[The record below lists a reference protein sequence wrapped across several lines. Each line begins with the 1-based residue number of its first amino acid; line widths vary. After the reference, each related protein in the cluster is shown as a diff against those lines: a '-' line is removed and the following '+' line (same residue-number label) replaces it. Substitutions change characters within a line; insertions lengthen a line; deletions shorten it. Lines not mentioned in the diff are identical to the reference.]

1 MLTGLRRGV
10 QCAVGLAAMMV
21 LLAPA
26 SASAQISR
34 VSSSDHR
41 NAVGVTLG
49 GFFPRGEDGR
59 VDGDVIVRDLDDLI
73 FEVNDFNGVSVS
85 GEWLFGLGK
94 YLEGGVGAGFY
105 KRGVDSVYRGFVNV
119 DGSEIEQDLKF
130 RIAPITGTI
139 RFLPA
144 GRGSI
149 EPYVGVGVGFF
160 NWRWSETGEF
170 VDSAD
175 NSIFRSTYK
184 ADGWSAGPVILGGV
198 RAPIGDAFD
207 VGGEVQ
213 FQKATGDIDRAETG
227 LLGDK
232 IDLGG
237 WHALFTM
244 HIRF

>member
-1 MLTGLRRGV
+1 
-10 QCAVGLAAMMV
+10 LAP
-21 LLAPA
+21 APA
-26 SASAQISR
+26 SAQITQ

-41 NAVGVTLG
+41 NAVGFTLG

-59 VDGDVIVRDLDDLI
+59 VEGDVMVADLNDLV
-73 FEVNDFNGVSVS
+73 FEVNDFNGFTFG
-85 GEWLFGLGK
+85 GEWLFGLGN
-94 YLEGGVGAGFY
+94 YLEGGVGASYY

-119 DGSEIEQDLKF
+119 NDSEIEQNLKL
-130 RIAPITGTI
+130 RIAPVTATI
-139 RFLPA
+139 RFLPVGHGA
-144 GRGSI
+144 V
-149 EPYVGVGVGFF
+149 EPYVGVGVGIF

-170 VDSAD
+170 VDSTD
-175 NSIFRSTYK
+175 NSIFRANYVANGTSV
-184 ADGWSAGPVILGGV
+184 GPVILAGI
-198 RAPIGDAFD
+198 RAPIADVWD

>member
-10 QCAVGLAAMMV
+10 QCAVGLAAMVV

-26 SASAQISR
+26 SASAQIAR

-41 NAVGVTLG
+41 NAVGFTLG

-59 VDGDVIVRDLDDLI
+59 VDGDVIVRDLDDLV
-73 FEVNDFNGVSVS
+73 FEVNDFNGFTFS

-94 YLEGGVGAGFY
+94 YLEGGVGAGYY
-105 KRGVDSVYRGFVNV
+105 KKGVDSVYRGFVNAN
-119 DGSEIEQDLKF
+119 GSEIEQDLKF
-130 RIAPITGTI
+130 RIAPITATV
-139 RFLPA
+139 RFLPV
-144 GRGSI
+144 GRGAI

-175 NSIFRSTYK
+175 DSIFRATYK
-184 ADGWSAGPVILGGV
+184 ADGWGVGPVIVGGV
-198 RAPIGDAFD
+198 RAPIADAFD

-237 WHALFTM
+237 GSISFGFLV
-244 HIRF
+244 RF